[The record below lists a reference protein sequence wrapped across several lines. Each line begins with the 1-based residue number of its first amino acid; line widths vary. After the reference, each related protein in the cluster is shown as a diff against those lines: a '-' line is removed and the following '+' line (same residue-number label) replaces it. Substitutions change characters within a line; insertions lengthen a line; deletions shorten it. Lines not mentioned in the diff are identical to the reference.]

1 MSNDVNKTE
10 LKQLRNEVQRLR
22 DELAIM
28 KRKYED
34 IIYNLDDDNFS
45 SRFVKEKG
53 DMKTAIEITAEGIKT
68 KVSKAELD
76 KSLESTITQT
86 AGMIQSEVKA
96 LYDNDDMLYT
106 EISQTADSIK
116 SVVSKNISVK
126 FQKEDKPTDSNTTDA
141 QKGMLCEYG
150 ENLYYFN
157 DITNT
162 WKKYPHADGVKSQFL
177 QTESGFELM
186 GDVSVRGKLISEG
199 ETSGYSQMD
208 AYGFS
213 VYDAADNHKVCIG
226 YKPVNKVNYPY
237 MELGV
242 GAGNDYNDSGIIL
255 KLGCGV
261 WIGDSSVLKECGDY
275 PGGYSI
281 LYNIS
286 AEYSNATGLFI
297 DFYEDKIYKY
307 IKGVPTEISTSSGG
321 SGTAIA
327 VFG

>member
-1 MSNDVNKTE
+1 MSNDVNKME
-10 LKQLRNEVQRLR
+10 LKQLRNEVQLLR

-68 KVSKAELD
+68 KVSKEELD
-76 KSLESTITQT
+76 KSLESTMTQT
-86 AGMIQSEVKA
+86 AEMISSEVSA

-106 EISQTADSIK
+106 EISQTANSIK
-116 SVVSKNISVK
+116 SVVSKNISAK
-126 FQKEDKPTDSNTTDA
+126 FQSDSHPNTIETSDV
-141 QKGMLCEYG
+141 QKGMLCEYNG
-150 ENLYYFN
+150 TLYYFN

-162 WKKYPHADGVKSQFL
+162 WEKYPHADGVKSQFL

-208 AYGFS
+208 MHGFS
-213 VYDAADNHKVCIG
+213 IYDANGAAKVGIG
-226 YKPVNKVNYPY
+226 YSSSDWNYPY
-237 MELGV
+237 ITLGQ
-242 GAGNDYNDSGIIL
+242 GAGWAGSGSGIVL

-261 WIGDSSVLKECGDY
+261 WIGDSSVLKDCGDY
-275 PGGYSI
+275 PGGGDSVGF
-281 LYNIS
+281 
-286 AEYSNATGLFI
+286 AGTNATGLFI
-297 DFYEDKIYKY
+297 DFDGDTIYKY

-321 SGTAIA
+321 SGPAYA